1 MVRDQLD
8 HNPPC
13 HIAAGC
19 PNAERLGML
28 TMKGLRGSLPNMMTL
43 AMTKSSAGR
52 RDVRRVPR
60 AGFTDKDNQIQMR
73 EIIR

>member
-8 HNPPC
+8 RNPPC

-28 TMKGLRGSLPNMMTL
+28 TMKGLRGSLPNM
-43 AMTKSSAGR
+43 AQGVTKTSADGR
-52 RDVRRVPR
+52 CVRS
-60 AGFTDKDNQIQMR
+60 T
-73 EIIR
+73 